1 MPGLR
6 AFDVSEVIKLS
17 APATREFWEI
27 AVLWEDEHLLAL
39 DKPSGLLTSPDRYDA
54 ERPNLMKLL
63 HRDIERG
70 AKWVRDR
77 GITYLANAHR
87 LDFETSGVILLT
99 RNKPAL
105 VNVANQFGSEKTSKT
120 YVALVHGSPPE
131 NTFHVDA
138 RLAPNPAKPGVM
150 KVDTRL
156 GKKAV
161 TNFEVIER
169 YLSHTLIKCFPL
181 TGRTHQIRAHLKY
194 GHHPIVGDTTYE
206 GQPLLLSRLKQ
217 GYRLKPGK
225 KERPLL
231 DRVSLHAETLS
242 VDHPVTGARVT
253 MTAPWP
259 KDLQVAVKY
268 LRLYARSGGSPV
280 AADPAGAEPDEPA
293 LESPGDMS

>member
-1 MPGLR
+1 M
-6 AFDVSEVIKLS
+6 SEIIKLS

-27 AVLWEDEHLLAL
+27 PVLWEDEHLLSV
-39 DKPSGLLTSPDRYDA
+39 DKPARLLTSPDRYDA

-70 AKWVRDR
+70 ARWVRDR

-87 LDFETSGVILLT
+87 LDFETSGLILLA

-105 VNVANQFGSEKTSKT
+105 VNLANQFGAEKTSKT
-120 YVALVHGSPPE
+120 YVALIQGSPPE

-138 RLAPNPAKPGVM
+138 KLSPHPAQPGLM
-150 KVDTRL
+150 RVDTRG
-156 GKKAV
+156 GKRAV

-169 YLSHTLIKCFPL
+169 FLGYTLIKCYPL
-181 TGRTHQIRAHLKY
+181 TGRTHQIRAHLKF

-206 GQPLLLSRLKQ
+206 GRPLLLSRLKP

-225 KERPLL
+225 EERPLL
-231 DRVSLHAETLS
+231 DRVALHAESLE

-259 KDLQVAVKY
+259 KDLRVAVKY
-268 LRLYARSGGSPV
+268 LRLYALSGNHP
-280 AADPAGAEPDEPA
+280 GAKVETEPDEPP
-293 LESPGDMS
+293 LESPEEMS